1 MRHRTVIYTQ
11 EAEDDLDSIYAY
23 IGSEGSRSTALA
35 FTERVDTFC
44 QSLAHAAERGA
55 QHSEIRAGLRRVGFE
70 RRVTVFFVVAED
82 HVSILRIF
90 YAGRDW
96 QA

>member
-1 MRHRTVIYTQ
+1 MQRDVAR
-11 EAEDDLDSIYAY
+11 SI
-23 IGSEGSRSTALA
+23 
-35 FTERVDTFC
+35 
-44 QSLAHAAERGA
+44 
-55 QHSEIRAGLRRVGFE
+55 SEIRAGLRRVGFE

-96 QA
+96 QAYLDELSG